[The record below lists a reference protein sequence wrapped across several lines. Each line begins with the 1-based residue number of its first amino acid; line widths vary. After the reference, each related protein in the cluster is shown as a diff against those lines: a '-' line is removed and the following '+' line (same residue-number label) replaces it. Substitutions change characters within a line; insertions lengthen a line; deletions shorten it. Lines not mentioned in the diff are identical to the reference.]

1 MFEQVSFSLEEANL
15 ICFVVDAR
23 DGLVNEDLN
32 IAKKIRRYKKN
43 VLVIVNKIDGLN
55 FDLVKV
61 EFYLLGFS
69 NIHAIS
75 ATNGIGIKNLVQDYF
90 LRLLNN
96 FFHQNTTM
104 ALDSYFLEKR
114 KKNTELSNNFNI
126 IKIAIVGKPN
136 VGKSTLVNKLLN
148 TNRMITDDQPGT
160 TRDSIWSNVVYKKYN
175 YIFVDTAGIR
185 RKNKVTNY
193 IEKFSVKKSLNSIK
207 FSNVVILML
216 DATDVISD
224 QDIIL
229 FNYIINY
236 GCGIVIIFNKC
247 DQLSKH
253 DRRNLI
259 KSQKLKIMNIGI
271 IHFISAINGLGVNKI
286 FTLINQVFHS
296 SVKKLSTST
305 LTEIMKL
312 AVEKHQ
318 PPIVKGGK
326 IKLKYAHVGK
336 QNPLTIIIHGKK
348 LNYLSCTYKKYISNY
363 FKKKLNLIGN
373 PIHIYF
379 KNDSHFSLK

>member
-1 MFEQVSFSLEEANL
+1 M
-15 ICFVVDAR
+15 ICFIVDAR

-32 IAKKIRRYKKN
+32 IAKKIRRYKKD

-55 FDLVKV
+55 FDVVKV
-61 EFYLLGFS
+61 EFYSLGFS
-69 NIHAIS
+69 NIHAVS
-75 ATNGIGIKNLVQDYF
+75 ATNGIGIKNLIQDHF
-90 LRLLNN
+90 LRLLNSSFN
-96 FFHQNTTM
+96 YNKVL
-104 ALDSYFLEKR
+104 ALDSYFLKKR
-114 KKNTELSNNFNI
+114 KTNIELSNGFNI

-148 TNRMITDDQPGT
+148 TNRMVTDDQPGT
-160 TRDSIWSNVVYKKYN
+160 TRDSIWSNVIHKKYN

-185 RKNKVTNY
+185 RKNKIENF
-193 IEKFSVKKSLNSIK
+193 IEKFSVQKSLSSIK
-207 FSNVVILML
+207 FSNVVIFVL
-216 DATDVISD
+216 DATNVISD

-229 FNYIINY
+229 FNYIVNY

-247 DQLSKH
+247 DQLSKY
-253 DRRNLI
+253 DKKNLI
-259 KSQKLKIMNIGI
+259 KSQKFKIMNIGM

-296 SVKKLSTST
+296 SMKKWSTST

-318 PPIVKGGK
+318 PPIVKGNK
-326 IKLKYAHVGK
+326 VKLKHAHVGK

-363 FKKKLNLIGN
+363 FKEKLKLIGS
-373 PIHIYF
+373 PIHFYF
-379 KNDSHFSLK
+379 KNNSNSFLK

>member
-1 MFEQVSFSLEEANL
+1 M
-15 ICFVVDAR
+15 ICFIVDAR
-23 DGLVNEDLN
+23 DGLVHEDLN
-32 IAKKIRRYKKN
+32 IAKKIRRYKKD
-43 VLVIVNKIDGLN
+43 VLVVVNKIDGLN
-55 FDLVKV
+55 FDLVKL
-61 EFYLLGFS
+61 EFYSLGFS

-75 ATNGIGIKNLVQDYF
+75 ATNGIGIKNLVQDHF
-90 LRLLNN
+90 LRLLSGSFKKNKVI
-96 FFHQNTTM
+96 

-114 KKNTELSNNFNI
+114 KENIALSNNFNI

-148 TNRMITDDQPGT
+148 TNRMIIDDQPGT

-175 YIFVDTAGIR
+175 YIFADTAGIR
-185 RKNKVTNY
+185 RKNKVTDF
-193 IEKFSVKKSLNSIK
+193 IEQFSVKKSLNSIK

-236 GCGIVIIFNKC
+236 GCGIIIIFNKC
-247 DQLSKH
+247 DQLSKY
-253 DRRNLI
+253 DRKNLV
-259 KSQKLKIMNIGI
+259 KSKKLKIMNIGMV
-271 IHFISAINGLGVNKI
+271 HFISAMNGLGVNKI

-296 SVKKLSTST
+296 SMKKLSTST

-318 PPIVKGGK
+318 PPIVKGNK

-348 LNYLSCTYKKYISNY
+348 LNYLSCVYKKYISNY
-363 FKKKLNLIGN
+363 FKKELNLIGN
-373 PIHIYF
+373 PIHFYF
-379 KNDSHFSLK
+379 KNNSSSFLK